1 MKGEINVDHADLQDV
16 LRAAEALKIR
26 GLVDFASGGGGST
39 DTAELNGAGVGGG
52 DPQGVRGTPCF
63 DILANRSSLYFFL
76 TFRRIL
82 FHH

>member
-26 GLVDFASGGGGST
+26 GLVDFASGGGG
-39 DTAELNGAGVGGG
+39 DAMEAAELSGGE
-52 DPQGVRGTPCF
+52 PQQGVRDTPCF